1 MASVLEFVIA
11 CRNMKLEA
19 HTASCILGAFML
31 LLPPGALGFA
41 LGRAGGVHSV
51 GVLAHCRRKILSTAE
66 HAVRNLQRHMLCG
79 ICPGEARRAH
89 ARGAVPF
96 GNVVMTSEPFSR
108 DICLTCKLSM

>member
-41 LGRAGGVHSV
+41 LGCA
-51 GVLAHCRRKILSTAE
+51 GVLVLALVAPSGKGLGALLRIRPLRAAGQYSYALYIFHHPIAIYLGGPTGVALDPSFLWFTTDP
-66 HAVRNLQRHMLCG
+66 HSNT
-79 ICPGEARRAH
+79 EA
-89 ARGAVPF
+89 
-96 GNVVMTSEPFSR
+96 
-108 DICLTCKLSM
+108 L